1 MAKLKAPLMSLG
13 ASGAI
18 AKTLV
23 YFPWKGINAVRE
35 YVIPTNPQT
44 DRQTD
49 QRAFIKEVVP
59 LLHTQMTD
67 DTDPFDADDKSAYL
81 WLASLSK
88 TPITWF
94 NALCQAWLKAGVAGK
109 IKVFYAHQLAAPA
122 SGAVTISA
130 QMVKKTADAF
140 PTTCNVRWGNKKTLL
155 LNSKDCGVIT
165 DGAIS
170 IELTVVTDG
179 LVAGTQYYFQI
190 RAVEDTAETPSVSGL
205 VLGIPAA

>member
-1 MAKLKAPLMSLG
+1 MAKLKAPLLSLG

-18 AKTLV
+18 GKTLV

-44 DRQTD
+44 DLQIA
-49 QRAFIKEVVP
+49 QRAFIKEVVS

-67 DTDPFDADDKSAYL
+67 ATDPFEADDKSAYL

-94 NALCQAWLKAGVAGK
+94 NALCRAWINAGVAGK
-109 IKVFYAHQLAAPA
+109 IKVFFAHQLATPA
-122 SGAVTISA
+122 SGQVTISA
-130 QMVKKTADAF
+130 KMVKLTADTF
-140 PTTCNVRWGNKKTLL
+140 PTTANVRWGVKKTLL
-155 LNSKDCGVIT
+155 LGSKDCGVIT
-165 DGAIS
+165 DGAVS
-170 IELTVVTDG
+170 VAVDVATDG

-205 VLGIPAA
+205 VLGIPGA

>member
-1 MAKLKAPLMSLG
+1 MAKLKAPLLSLG

-18 AKTLV
+18 GKTLV

-59 LLHTQMTD
+59 LLHTQMTAD
-67 DTDPFDADDKSAYL
+67 PDPFDADDKSAYL
-81 WLASLSK
+81 WLASLNP

-94 NALCQAWLKAGVAGK
+94 NALCRGWINAGVAGK
-109 IKVFYAHQLAAPA
+109 IKVFYAHQLATPI
-122 SGAVTISA
+122 SGQVTISA
-130 QMVKKTADAF
+130 QMVKKTADSF
-140 PTTCNVRWGNKKTLL
+140 PTTANVRWGNKKTLL
-155 LNSKDCGVIT
+155 LNSKDCGEILA
-165 DGAIS
+165 GAVS
-170 IELTVVTDG
+170 VVLTVETDG

-205 VLGIPAA
+205 VLGIPEA

>member
-1 MAKLKAPLMSLG
+1 MAKVKAPLLSLG

-18 AKTLV
+18 GKTLV

-59 LLHTQMTD
+59 LLHTQMID
-67 DTDPFDADDKSAYL
+67 ETDPFDGDDKSAYL
-81 WLASLSK
+81 WLASLNK

-94 NALCQAWLKAGVAGK
+94 NALCRGWINAGVAEK
-109 IKVFYAHQLAAPA
+109 IKVFYAHQLATPA
-122 SGAVTISA
+122 SGQVTISA
-130 QMVKKTADAF
+130 QMVKKTADSF
-140 PTTCNVRWGNKKTLL
+140 PLTANVRWGVKKSLL
-155 LNSKDCGVIT
+155 LNSKDCGEIL

-170 IELTVVTDG
+170 VALTVATDG
-179 LVAGTQYYFQI
+179 LSAGTQYYFQI

>member
-1 MAKLKAPLMSLG
+1 MAKLKAPLLSLG
-13 ASGAI
+13 ARGAI
-18 AKTLV
+18 GKTLV

-44 DRQTD
+44 DLQID

-67 DTDPFDADDKSAYL
+67 DTDPFDAADKSAYL

-109 IKVFYAHQLAAPA
+109 IKVFFAHQLATPA
-122 SGAVTISA
+122 SGSVTISA

-140 PTTCNVRWGNKKTLL
+140 PTTANVRWGNKKTLL

-205 VLGIPAA
+205 VLGIPEA